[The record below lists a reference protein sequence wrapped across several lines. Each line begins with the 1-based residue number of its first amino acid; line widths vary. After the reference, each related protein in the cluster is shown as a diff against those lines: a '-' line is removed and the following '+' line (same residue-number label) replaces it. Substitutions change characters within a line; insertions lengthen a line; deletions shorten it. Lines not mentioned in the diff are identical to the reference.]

1 MYKKLMMTL
10 VMLVLMTACGSSS
23 TQHNLD
29 SSKINDQMME
39 GNTQFAWDIFN
50 ELKDENESVFI
61 SPFSISTALTM
72 TYQGASGETKDD
84 MAEVLGYSEIEME
97 QLNESYQEYINYLNQ
112 LSDVDLSVANSIWFR
127 EGLQVKDEFIETNEK
142 TFDSGIFE
150 RDFTSD
156 QTVDEI
162 NHWVSDETEGLIDEI
177 ITSSIPGN
185 IQMYLINAIYFKGE
199 WQEKFNKDRTS
210 NEKFHVNK
218 DQSVTVS
225 MMKKEET
232 LQYGE
237 GENYQMI
244 EMEYGEGSTS
254 MYVML
259 PKDNKS
265 LDAMIQDLDASRW
278 NGMIENMNTEEDV
291 IIEMPSF
298 KVKYGVKSIKDNLIS
313 LGMERPFQA
322 ADFSGMSESGLRID
336 DVLHKAVIEVN
347 EEGSEAAAVTAVA
360 MVESG
365 SPERKVFQA
374 NRPFLYVIADEE
386 TDSILFMG
394 TYYGE

>member
-1 MYKKLMMTL
+1 MTL